1 MPEGSNQES
10 IFASRLAG
18 PAFAAAML
26 FSSAAHAACPIEL
39 ATYAGQGG
47 TMAIEFRPT
56 NASVT
61 VTNSFRLLAGER
73 ALDGI
78 VMWTA
83 GAARSWGVV
92 MDGCPEGD
100 LTGNEISECT
110 LWEGVVYAVD
120 ADGKVGLLPAEGQPA
135 PQTLILADLGP
146 WLSQSDAWREAG
158 SLAEPWD
165 VFTLSGC
172 QE

>member
-1 MPEGSNQES
+1 MRHGGNGRAPRVFTG
-10 IFASRLAG
+10 LVAG
-18 PAFAAAML
+18 ALVLGATPAI
-26 FSSAAHAACPIEL
+26 AACPVEL

-56 NASVT
+56 SASVT
-61 VTNSFRLLAGER
+61 VTNSFRFLAGER

-92 MDGCPEGD
+92 MDGSPEGD
-100 LTGNEISECT
+100 LTGAEISECT
-110 LWEGVVYAVD
+110 LWEGVVYVVD
-120 ADGKVGLLPAEGQPA
+120 AGGKVGLLPAEGQPA

-146 WLSQSDAWREAG
+146 WLSQSEAWRAAG

>member
-1 MPEGSNQES
+1 MSK
-10 IFASRLAG
+10 ALAG
-18 PAFAAAML
+18 FLGGTCLLVASPAV
-26 FSSAAHAACPIEL
+26 AACPVEL

-47 TMAIEFRPT
+47 TMGIEFRPT
-56 NASVT
+56 SASVT
-61 VTNSFRLLAGER
+61 VTNSFRFLAGER

-83 GAARSWGVV
+83 GAARSWGIV

-100 LTGNEISECT
+100 LTGAEISECT
-110 LWEGVVYAVD
+110 LWEGVVYAID
-120 ADGKVGLLPAEGQPA
+120 ADGKVGLLPAEGHPA

-146 WLSQSDAWREAG
+146 WLSQSEAWRAAG

>member
-1 MPEGSNQES
+1 M
-10 IFASRLAG
+10 ATAG
-18 PAFAAAML
+18 FTAAML
-26 FSSAAHAACPIEL
+26 LGTPSAFAACPIEL

-56 NASVT
+56 SASVT
-61 VTNSFRLLAGER
+61 VTNSFRFLTGER

-83 GAARSWGVV
+83 GTARSWGVV

-110 LWEGVVYAVD
+110 LWEGVVYAID
-120 ADGKVGLLPAEGQPA
+120 DGGKVGLLPGEGQPA

-146 WLSQSDAWREAG
+146 WLSQSEAWREAG

>member
-1 MPEGSNQES
+1 MFLGGNRRTLK
-10 IFASRLAG
+10 ALAG
-18 PAFAAAML
+18 FLGGSCLLAASPA
-26 FSSAAHAACPIEL
+26 SAACPVEL

-56 NASVT
+56 SASVT
-61 VTNSFRLLAGER
+61 VTNSFRFLAGER
-73 ALDGI
+73 VLDGI

-83 GAARSWGVV
+83 GAARSWGIV

-100 LTGNEISECT
+100 LTGAEISECT
-110 LWEGVVYAVD
+110 LWEGVVYAID
-120 ADGKVGLLPAEGQPA
+120 ADGKVGLLPSEGQPA

-146 WLSQSDAWREAG
+146 WLSQSEAWRAAG